1 MLESSCTSVS
11 SFIIYRHRT
20 TLCQSLTSNLP
31 WKVPLKVSHHFQTY
45 NDAQCFHLIN
55 LPQQVVL
62 SSTWMPMIKAWLR
75 EERGVGKYCAA
86 WGLQS
91 ILHHILWLNIAQSI
105 DAKVLVFF
113 FFFWQVSLWS
123 LGLSGTHYIDKA
135 DLEPGDSF
143 CLCLPLMRLQV
154 WSTVPD
160 LESRT

>member
-20 TLCQSLTSNLP
+20 TLCRSLTNNLP

-62 SSTWMPMIKAWLR
+62 SSTWMPMIKAWPR

-105 DAKVLVFF
+105 DAKVLVV
-113 FFFWQVSLWS
+113 FFFWQVSLCI

-135 DLEPGDSF
+135 DLEPGEH
-143 CLCLPLMRLQV
+143 LCI
-154 WSTVPD
+154 
-160 LESRT
+160 ENI